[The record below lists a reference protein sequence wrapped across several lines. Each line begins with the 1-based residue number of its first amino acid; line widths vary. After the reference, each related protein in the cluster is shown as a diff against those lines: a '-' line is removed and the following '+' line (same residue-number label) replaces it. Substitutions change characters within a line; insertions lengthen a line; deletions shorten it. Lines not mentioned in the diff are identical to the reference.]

1 MMENLVWKAYYH
13 SMSGHEIRPF
23 NIFEHGR
30 FREEVR
36 KLLLKCT
43 EKEAFAE
50 ELRRSLFYYYCS
62 KCEWEVVIGP
72 WFGDRGTK
80 EIKVDVYMQVMNNWD
95 IFVDYD
101 TALQLTGFDPVMA
114 SIRHYDFADAAK
126 DTPFYKEIIPAMLD
140 YFETEHYVFTHGWIP
155 SIPNRDKSYS
165 YISSWREAD
174 REQWNQAR
182 WFNGMD
188 AAQTADEN
196 KTIVCGHWHT
206 SYGHSKYEHKGTEFG
221 EDADF
226 SPYYGPGIIAIDAC
240 TAFSGKVNCLVIED

>member
-72 WFGDRGTK
+72 WCGDRGTK

-95 IFVDYD
+95 IFVDYVWNEGKKERSKD
-101 TALQLTGFDPVMA
+101 DECEHRYRA
-114 SIRHYDFADAAK
+114 DF
-126 DTPFYKEIIPAMLD
+126 
-140 YFETEHYVFTHGWIP
+140 
-155 SIPNRDKSYS
+155 PNRWLCKASKTES
-165 YISSWREAD
+165 
-174 REQWNQAR
+174 
-182 WFNGMD
+182 
-188 AAQTADEN
+188 AQ
-196 KTIVCGHWHT
+196 
-206 SYGHSKYEHKGTEFG
+206 
-221 EDADF
+221 
-226 SPYYGPGIIAIDAC
+226 
-240 TAFSGKVNCLVIED
+240 

>member
-43 EKEAFAE
+43 EKEVFAE

-72 WFGDRGTK
+72 WCGDRGTK

-95 IFVDYD
+95 MFMESCGQ
-101 TALQLTGFDPVMA
+101 TRWTLQRHMFYPA
-114 SIRHYDFADAAK
+114 SFWKRRIQQ
-126 DTPFYKEIIPAMLD
+126 
-140 YFETEHYVFTHGWIP
+140 
-155 SIPNRDKSYS
+155 YS
-165 YISSWREAD
+165 R
-174 REQWNQAR
+174 
-182 WFNGMD
+182 
-188 AAQTADEN
+188 
-196 KTIVCGHWHT
+196 
-206 SYGHSKYEHKGTEFG
+206 
-221 EDADF
+221 
-226 SPYYGPGIIAIDAC
+226 
-240 TAFSGKVNCLVIED
+240 

>member
-72 WFGDRGTK
+72 WCGDRGTK
-80 EIKVDVYMQVMNNWD
+80 EIYMQVMNNWD
-95 IFVDYD
+95 IFVDY
-101 TALQLTGFDPVMA
+101 V
-114 SIRHYDFADAAK
+114 
-126 DTPFYKEIIPAMLD
+126 
-140 YFETEHYVFTHGWIP
+140 
-155 SIPNRDKSYS
+155 
-165 YISSWREAD
+165 
-174 REQWNQAR
+174 WN
-182 WFNGMD
+182 
-188 AAQTADEN
+188 E
-196 KTIVCGHWHT
+196 
-206 SYGHSKYEHKGTEFG
+206 
-221 EDADF
+221 
-226 SPYYGPGIIAIDAC
+226 
-240 TAFSGKVNCLVIED
+240 GKKQRR

>member
-43 EKEAFAE
+43 EKEVFAE

-72 WFGDRGTK
+72 WCGDRGTK

-95 IFVDYD
+95 NKLFVFLRIIIQFKCY
-101 TALQLTGFDPVMA
+101 TNVRGNFAFD
-114 SIRHYDFADAAK
+114 R
-126 DTPFYKEIIPAMLD
+126 
-140 YFETEHYVFTHGWIP
+140 
-155 SIPNRDKSYS
+155 KS
-165 YISSWREAD
+165 
-174 REQWNQAR
+174 
-182 WFNGMD
+182 G
-188 AAQTADEN
+188 
-196 KTIVCGHWHT
+196 
-206 SYGHSKYEHKGTEFG
+206 
-221 EDADF
+221 
-226 SPYYGPGIIAIDAC
+226 
-240 TAFSGKVNCLVIED
+240 

>member
-72 WFGDRGTK
+72 WCGDRGTK

-95 IFVDYD
+95 IFVDYVLSGEFLEEKN
-101 TALQLTGFDPVMA
+101 TAVFSLVEGVSLRTQKGMA
-114 SIRHYDFADAAK
+114 QS
-126 DTPFYKEIIPAMLD
+126 
-140 YFETEHYVFTHGWIP
+140 
-155 SIPNRDKSYS
+155 
-165 YISSWREAD
+165 
-174 REQWNQAR
+174 
-182 WFNGMD
+182 
-188 AAQTADEN
+188 
-196 KTIVCGHWHT
+196 
-206 SYGHSKYEHKGTEFG
+206 
-221 EDADF
+221 
-226 SPYYGPGIIAIDAC
+226 
-240 TAFSGKVNCLVIED
+240 

>member
-50 ELRRSLFYYYCS
+50 VLRRSLFYYYCS

-72 WFGDRGTK
+72 WCGDRGTK

-95 IFVDYD
+95 IFVDY
-101 TALQLTGFDPVMA
+101 V
-114 SIRHYDFADAAK
+114 
-126 DTPFYKEIIPAMLD
+126 
-140 YFETEHYVFTHGWIP
+140 
-155 SIPNRDKSYS
+155 
-165 YISSWREAD
+165 
-174 REQWNQAR
+174 WN
-182 WFNGMD
+182 
-188 AAQTADEN
+188 E
-196 KTIVCGHWHT
+196 
-206 SYGHSKYEHKGTEFG
+206 
-221 EDADF
+221 
-226 SPYYGPGIIAIDAC
+226 
-240 TAFSGKVNCLVIED
+240 GKKQRR

>member
-1 MMENLVWKAYYH
+1 MPVLSFAGCSCFIGGLAEPLDEGADIAFGLGEAGLVGADEGVVVGGLVGDVHGVGVEDPGGGRLFQVLYLVAELVVGLPARDGALGHDGMRAEGGAEERLGGAANEMMENLVWKAYYH

-72 WFGDRGTK
+72 WCGDRGTK

-95 IFVDYD
+95 IFVDY
-101 TALQLTGFDPVMA
+101 V
-114 SIRHYDFADAAK
+114 
-126 DTPFYKEIIPAMLD
+126 
-140 YFETEHYVFTHGWIP
+140 
-155 SIPNRDKSYS
+155 
-165 YISSWREAD
+165 
-174 REQWNQAR
+174 WN
-182 WFNGMD
+182 
-188 AAQTADEN
+188 E
-196 KTIVCGHWHT
+196 
-206 SYGHSKYEHKGTEFG
+206 
-221 EDADF
+221 
-226 SPYYGPGIIAIDAC
+226 
-240 TAFSGKVNCLVIED
+240 GKKQRR